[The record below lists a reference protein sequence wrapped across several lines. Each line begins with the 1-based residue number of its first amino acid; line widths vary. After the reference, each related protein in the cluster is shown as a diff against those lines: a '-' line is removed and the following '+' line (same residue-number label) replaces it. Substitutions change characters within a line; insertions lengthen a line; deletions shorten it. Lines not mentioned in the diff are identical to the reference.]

1 MSIPYFHVDAFTGE
15 GLLGNPAAVCPL
27 TAWLPDAELQRMAAE
42 HNLSETVFF
51 VPQGN
56 GYHIR
61 WFTPAVE
68 VDLCGHATVAAAH
81 VLFHHLAQTGE
92 RLEFQSKSGTL
103 FVDRQDDLL
112 VLDFPSRPPVRCE
125 LPEELREALP
135 IQPLECW
142 KARDYMVVY
151 ASRDDVAALEPD
163 YSWMKKLAVVGII
176 ATAPGRDEHFVSR
189 FFAPRSGIL
198 EDPVTGSAH
207 CTLVPHWAGLLSKT
221 KLHARQIS
229 PRGGELFC
237 ELKGDRVRLG
247 GRARTYSRG
256 EIL

>member
-1 MSIPYFHVDAFTGE
+1 MSIPYFHVDAFTGD

-27 TAWLPDAELQRMAAE
+27 DAWLPDAELQRMAAE
-42 HNLSETVFF
+42 HNLSETVYF
-51 VPQGN
+51 VREGQKF
-56 GYHIR
+56 HIR

-81 VLFHHLAQTGE
+81 VLFHHFAHAGE
-92 RLEFQSKSGTL
+92 RLEFQSKSGVL
-103 FVDRQDDLL
+103 LVDRQNDLL
-112 VLDFPSRPPVRCE
+112 VLDFPSRTPVRCE
-125 LPEELREALP
+125 LPEELRAALP
-135 IQPLECW
+135 LPPLECW
-142 KARDYMVVY
+142 KSRDYMVVY
-151 ASRDDVAALEPD
+151 ANRADVAALEPD
-163 YSWMKKLAVVGII
+163 YGWMKKLAAVGII
-176 ATAPGRDEHFVSR
+176 ATAPGRDEDFISR

-207 CTLVPHWAGLLSKT
+207 CTLVPHWAGLLGKT

-237 ELKGDRVRLG
+237 ELNGDRVRLG
-247 GRARTYSRG
+247 GRAKTYLRG